1 MIIAYVEELLSE
13 YSKDQNL
20 KCPRKTE
27 KVQVIQNKSHR
38 VLSIRFQTSLPRFW
52 KRLKLVLNW
61 FNYGLS
67 YVLFMIWITIGP
79 ESDS

>member
-13 YSKDQNL
+13 YSKNQNL

-38 VLSIRFQTSLPRFW
+38 ALSIRFQTSLPRF
-52 KRLKLVLNW
+52 
-61 FNYGLS
+61 
-67 YVLFMIWITIGP
+67 
-79 ESDS
+79 